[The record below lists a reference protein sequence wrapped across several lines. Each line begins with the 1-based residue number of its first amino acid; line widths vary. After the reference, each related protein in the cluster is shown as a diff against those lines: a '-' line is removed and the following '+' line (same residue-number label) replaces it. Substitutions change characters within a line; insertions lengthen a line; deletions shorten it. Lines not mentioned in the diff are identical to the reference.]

1 MEHQSLVPFSVPLEA
16 KMFVLIGQHALADKM
31 LELTATLCL
40 RQRVTV
46 LDCGNRSDMY
56 AVARHIRPFSK
67 DPVAAMNNIRL
78 SRAFTGY
85 QSLAMF
91 EAVASARPSQGVV
104 LVLDI
109 LPTFLDE
116 DLKLKD
122 ACRLF
127 KCSLACLSALSKHVP
142 VVISA
147 KPIPPVSFER
157 EVLLSALRKQADFC
171 WEEPLP
177 LSATHPLQSSLFA

>member
-1 MEHQSLVPFSVPLEA
+1 METQSLVPFSVPLET

-31 LELTATLCL
+31 LELTAALCL
-40 RQRVTV
+40 RQTVTV
-46 LDCGNRSDMY
+46 LDCGNRSNMY
-56 AVARHIRPFSK
+56 AVARHIRPFSS

-91 EAVASARPSQGVV
+91 ESVAAAPPSEAV
-104 LVLDI
+104 LVLDL

-116 DLKLKD
+116 DLELKD
-122 ACRLF
+122 AQRLF
-127 KCSLACLSALSKHVP
+127 ERSLDCLDALSKHVP

-147 KPIPPVSFER
+147 KPIPPIAHER
-157 EVLLSALRKQADFC
+157 EILLDALRERADFY

-177 LSATHPLQSSLFA
+177 LPATQGLQNSLFA

>member
-1 MEHQSLVPFSVPLEA
+1 
-16 KMFVLIGQHALADKM
+16 MFVLIGQHALADKM
-31 LELTATLCL
+31 LELTAALCL
-40 RQRVTV
+40 RQTVTV
-46 LDCGNRSDMY
+46 LDCGNRSNMY
-56 AVARHIRPFSK
+56 AVARHIRPFSS

-91 EAVASARPSQGVV
+91 ESVAAAPPSEAV
-104 LVLDI
+104 LVLDL

-116 DLKLKD
+116 DLELKD
-122 ACRLF
+122 AQRLF
-127 KCSLACLSALSKHVP
+127 ERSLDCLDALSKHVP

-147 KPIPPVSFER
+147 KPIPPIAHER
-157 EVLLSALRKQADFC
+157 EILLDALRERADFY

-177 LSATHPLQSSLFA
+177 LPATQGLQNSLFA

>member
-1 MEHQSLVPFSVPLEA
+1 METQSLVPFSVPLET

-31 LELTATLCL
+31 LELTAALCL
-40 RQRVTV
+40 RQTVTV
-46 LDCGNRSDMY
+46 LDCGNRSNMY
-56 AVARHIRPFSK
+56 AVARHIRPFSS

-91 EAVASARPSQGVV
+91 EAVAAAPPSEAV
-104 LVLDI
+104 LVLDL

-116 DLKLKD
+116 DLELKD
-122 ACRLF
+122 AQRLF
-127 KCSLACLSALSKHVP
+127 ERSLDCLDTLSKHVP

-147 KPIPPVSFER
+147 KPIPPIAHER
-157 EVLLSALRKQADFC
+157 EILLDALRERADFY

-177 LSATHPLQSSLFA
+177 LPATQGLQNSLFA